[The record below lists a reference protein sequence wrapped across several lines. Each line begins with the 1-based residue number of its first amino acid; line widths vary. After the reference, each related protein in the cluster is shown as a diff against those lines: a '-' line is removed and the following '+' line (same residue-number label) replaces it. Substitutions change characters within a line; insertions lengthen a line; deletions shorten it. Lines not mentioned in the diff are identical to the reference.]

1 MSVSLT
7 VASKVVL
14 GLVLLGA
21 IVLSVR
27 ARAPR
32 RGLHGTDLRCLV
44 ASALGL
50 YLVGGAAWLTH
61 HIGIAV
67 LVYAAGIATAALAA
81 WLSRGGEW
89 REPPDEPSDEPPAP
103 WGPDLGDL
111 GFDWDR
117 FESDLRDYLARAGDP
132 VGRGAGDPVG
142 V

>member
-1 MSVSLT
+1 MPVSLT
-7 VASKVVL
+7 LAWKAVL
-14 GLVLLGA
+14 GLVLLGM

-50 YLVGGAAWLTH
+50 YVVGAAAWLTH
-61 HIGIAV
+61 HIGVAV
-67 LVYAAGIATAALAA
+67 LVYAAGIVTAALAA
-81 WLSRGGEW
+81 WLSRGGDW
-89 REPPDEPSDEPPAP
+89 REPPDEPADDPPSP
-103 WGPDLGDL
+103 WGPEPGDL

-117 FESDLRDYLARAGDP
+117 FERDLRDYLAR
-132 VGRGAGDPVG
+132 VGDPVG